1 MFLCLKSCPDFF
13 LETSDS
19 SLNGITEGST
29 EASAEVSSKG
39 ISAYHH
45 YVALETRFARTDSL
59 AKGEASSS
67 KYKSLNSPLLC
78 PWLLLGENKIMYLIF
93 NWRIIVSFF
102 IHCKFVFRHLSTV
115 CKKPLLFSLEL
126 C

>member
-1 MFLCLKSCPDFF
+1 MFLCWKSCPEFF

-19 SLNGITEGST
+19 SLYGITERST

-45 YVALETRFARTDSL
+45 YSALKTRFVRTDCL

-67 KYKSLNSPLLC
+67 KYRSLNSPLLC
-78 PWLLLGENKIMYLIF
+78 PRLLLGENKIMYLIF

-102 IHCKFVFRHLSTV
+102 THCKFVFRHLSAV
-115 CKKPLLFSLEL
+115 CKKPLLFFLEL